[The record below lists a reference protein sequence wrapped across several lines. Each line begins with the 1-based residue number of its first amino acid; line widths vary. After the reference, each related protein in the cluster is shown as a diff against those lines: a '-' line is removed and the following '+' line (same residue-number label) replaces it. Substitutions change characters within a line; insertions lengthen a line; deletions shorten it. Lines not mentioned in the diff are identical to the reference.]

1 MELLLLANFMQSP
14 IFEGEVN
21 GYHLYITPWKLVG
34 YAGVSLF
41 GSRWIIQ
48 LIASKKNKR
57 VTMPRLFWIMSLS
70 GSICLLAYFI
80 WGKNDSVGILS
91 NIFPSVVALYN
102 LFLDIKHSSSDSSPE
117 K

>member
-1 MELLLLANFMQSP
+1 MLFLANFMQAP
-14 IFEGEVN
+14 IFDGVVN
-21 GYHLYITPWKLVG
+21 GYNLHITPWKLVG
-34 YAGVSLF
+34 YTGVFLF

-70 GSICLLAYFI
+70 GSICLLSYFI

-91 NIFPSVVALYN
+91 NIFPSIVALYN
-102 LFLDIKHSSSDSSPE
+102 LYLDIKQSPSDQPLG